1 MWNTVPV
8 ERHEEHEVSFSFY
21 HQSWE
26 QKLCQAK
33 AGFHWWLDKVI
44 IRSVNKDLVKTQ
56 CCDSAYD
63 SILYDQ
69 VTTRL
74 SGLQAEAVEQNQ
86 SQSMGM
92 CIVIG
97 SSFRLQQSGFVSD
110 GEQSRKKMEKSLFL
124 RL

>member
-1 MWNTVPV
+1 M
-8 ERHEEHEVSFSFY
+8 
-21 HQSWE
+21 
-26 QKLCQAK
+26 
-33 AGFHWWLDKVI
+33 
-44 IRSVNKDLVKTQ
+44 NKDLVKTQ

-92 CIVIG
+92 CMVIG
-97 SSFRLQQSGFVSD
+97 SSFRLQQSGFCWTVSD